1 MAAREDKVSAAWEA
15 FRWSEGRG
23 GAPEAVKRPRKFGV
37 EAVTILPIAGALRL
51 LDGFRRERGV
61 ADEAALCL
69 ARVVEVGEVRVVG
82 VDDEGGAGLWV
93 VGPDMALM
101 I

>member
-1 MAAREDKVSAAWEA
+1 MAAREDKVRAAWEA

-23 GAPEAVKRPRKFGV
+23 GAPAAVKRPRKLGV

-51 LDGFRRERGV
+51 LNGLRRERGV
-61 ADEAALCL
+61 AALCL
-69 ARVVEVGEVRVVG
+69 VEAGEVTVEG
-82 VDDEGGAGLWV
+82 VNDEGGAGLWV
-93 VGPDMALM
+93 VRPDMALM